1 MATQKAELIEKCVL
15 VSIMKLDEN
24 FLINLNGK
32 NFHFSLFILK
42 IKFMIYIITLI
53 YMTKPLEKL
62 YICSLDRV
70 QKFIRIHLC
79 VIYPCLTFGEQ
90 QE

>member
-1 MATQKAELIEKCVL
+1 
-15 VSIMKLDEN
+15 
-24 FLINLNGK
+24 
-32 NFHFSLFILK
+32 
-42 IKFMIYIITLI
+42 MIYIITLI
-53 YMTKPLEKL
+53 YITKPLEKL